1 MMVGPRRLR
10 SQPVAGRQKGAGFHV
25 ALGLLAL
32 QVIDS
37 LVSWGILVGYRFAGA
52 GEVILLVADLAPTL
66 LFVLISAAVAV
77 RVRRGRNFA
86 VNRYAIVYLSVAT
99 VQVIVNIV
107 LLVSGGEPFRDSLI
121 WGLAVLGGAYLLVV
135 AVFTGWY
142 WLFDKM
148 TVGGAF
154 DFPEA
159 EVIPGFR
166 PNIVDYL
173 FISFNTNSTFGPTAE
188 LVKSRYVKVLMMLQT
203 ALSLA
208 ILLVFVARLTGLA
221 K

>member
-1 MMVGPRRLR
+1 MII
-10 SQPVAGRQKGAGFHV
+10 SA
-25 ALGLLAL
+25 
-32 QVIDS
+32 
-37 LVSWGILVGYRFAGA
+37 
-52 GEVILLVADLAPTL
+52 LVA
-66 LFVLISAAVAV
+66 I

-86 VNRYAIVYLSVAT
+86 VNRYALLYLTVAT
-99 VQVIVNIV
+99 VQVVVNIV
-107 LLVSGGEPFRDSLI
+107 LLVSGGKPLHDSLL

-142 WLFDKM
+142 WLLDKI

-154 DFPEA
+154 VFPEA

-188 LVKSRYVKVLMMLQT
+188 LVKSRHVKVLMMLQT

-208 ILLVFVARLTGLA
+208 VLLIFVARLTGLA
-221 K
+221 G

>member
-1 MMVGPRRLR
+1 MPDGCPRLR
-10 SQPVAGRQKGAGFHV
+10 SPFVAGRQRGAGFHV
-25 ALGLLAL
+25 AVGLFAL
-32 QVIDS
+32 QVLDT
-37 LVSWGILVGYRFAGA
+37 LVSWGIRVGYLFSGA
-52 GEVILLVADLAPTL
+52 GSRILLISDLVPIAAFLLIGVALA
-66 LFVLISAAVAV
+66 SK
-77 RVRRGRNFA
+77 VRRRRNVA
-86 VNRYAIVYLSVAT
+86 VNRYALVYLVIAT
-99 VQVIVNIV
+99 AHVIMTIA
-107 LLVSGGEPFRDSLI
+107 LIVSGGEPRHDSLV

-142 WLFDKM
+142 WLLDHLIP
-148 TVGGAF
+148 GHAF

-159 EVIPGFR
+159 EVIPGFS

-188 LVKSRYVKVLMMLQT
+188 LVKSRHVKLLMMLQT

-208 ILLVFVARLTGLA
+208 ILLVFVARLTGIT

>member
-1 MMVGPRRLR
+1 MPGGRRRLR
-10 SQPVAGRQKGAGFHV
+10 SPSVVGRQRGAGFHV

-32 QVIDS
+32 QALDT
-37 LVSWGILVGYRFAGA
+37 LVSWGIRVGYRFPGA
-52 GEVILLVADLAPTL
+52 GSTILVVSDFVPLVAFL
-66 LFVLISAAVAV
+66 LIGAAVAFK
-77 RVRRGRNFA
+77 VRRRRNVA
-86 VNRYAIVYLSVAT
+86 VNRYALLYLTIAT
-99 VQVIVNIV
+99 AHVIMTIA
-107 LLVSGGEPFRDSLI
+107 LIVSGGEPRHDSLV

-142 WLFDKM
+142 WLLDHLIP
-148 TVGGAF
+148 GRAF

-188 LVKSRYVKVLMMLQT
+188 LVKSRHVKLLMMLQT

-208 ILLVFVARLTGLA
+208 ILLVFVARLTGIT